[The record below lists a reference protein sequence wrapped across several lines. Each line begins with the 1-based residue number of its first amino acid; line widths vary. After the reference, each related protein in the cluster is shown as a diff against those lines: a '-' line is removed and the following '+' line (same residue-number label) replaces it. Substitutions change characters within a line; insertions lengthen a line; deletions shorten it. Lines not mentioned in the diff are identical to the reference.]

1 MVADID
7 DGTLGA
13 AGEGD
18 LHAGA
23 GRGVAEEDVLMGC
36 KVSGIGD
43 MQPFDVLD
51 GCNIKEECGP
61 CTFMGRS

>member
-1 MVADID
+1 MDEPTRRAWSRPELIV
-7 DGTLGA
+7 LVWS
-13 AGEGD
+13 
-18 LHAGA
+18 GA
-23 GRGVAEEDVLMGC
+23 GRGGAEEDVLMGC